1 MVWSVDG
8 RKLCIGTLKYSSR
21 NRIYRI
27 GTKTF
32 NWFAIEFKESAKS
45 SCSRKL
51 FHSLGDSMERCR
63 PFSVLILYLV
73 LYEEQLVNSE
83 PVIKS
88 NLLSFSPLFLH
99 VSSNNAVQSK
109 CHIAFKIT

>member
-51 FHSLGDSMERCR
+51 FHSLGDSDGKV
-63 PFSVLILYLV
+63 P
-73 LYEEQLVNSE
+73 
-83 PVIKS
+83 P
-88 NLLSFSPLFLH
+88 LLSLNRIFSL
-99 VSSNNAVQSK
+99 V
-109 CHIAFKIT
+109 